1 MVKDGDAAVIHR
13 REDRRNAILDAAEE
27 LFLDQGFERVS
38 LAAIVKRSGGS
49 LATVYDMF
57 GNKQGLLRA
66 MVLRLVDRDLDTNWS
81 SERDAAP
88 PSVQLRELAYQ
99 IRGHMC
105 QPKVVALNRIVIQE
119 SLRDPAFGRAFHD
132 QVYGARGEELIECFW
147 QWTQQG
153 RANFDDPVAAVDLYL
168 SIVIGDSQQEAL
180 LGVAP
185 SVDRAAIDW
194 RLAPF
199 LTYFKVA

>member
-1 MVKDGDAAVIHR
+1 MVKDGDTAVMHR
-13 REDRRNAILDAAEE
+13 REDRRNAILDAAED
-27 LFLDQGFERVS
+27 LFLDQGFDRVS

-49 LATVYDMF
+49 LATVYEMF

-66 MVLRLVDRDLDTNWS
+66 MVLRLVDRDLETSWS
-81 SERDAAP
+81 SERDAVAP
-88 PSVQLRELAYQ
+88 SIQLRELAYR

-105 QPKVVALNRIVIQE
+105 QPKVVALNRIVIME

-153 RANFDDPVAAVDLYL
+153 RANFDDPVAAVDLYI
-168 SIVIGDSQQEAL
+168 SIVIGDSQEAL
-180 LGVAP
+180 LGVLP
-185 SVDRAAIDW
+185 EVDRAAIDW

-199 LTYFKVA
+199 LSYFKVV